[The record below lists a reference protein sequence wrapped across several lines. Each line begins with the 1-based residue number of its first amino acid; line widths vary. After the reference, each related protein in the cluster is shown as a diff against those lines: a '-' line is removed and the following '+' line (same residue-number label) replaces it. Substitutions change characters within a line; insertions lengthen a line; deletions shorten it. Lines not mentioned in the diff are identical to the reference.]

1 MQSIPA
7 TGSTVEYAP
16 VDLVGGVATPRKLY
30 AQKHDPF
37 MYFADIR
44 NDPSRM
50 QKIVGFDGFADDLAN
65 DRVANF
71 VWISPDQCR
80 DMHGVSSANAAAVG
94 IPDCAFPDSGLD
106 HKVIAL
112 GDAFVKDTVEK
123 IMKSRAWSRSSAIV
137 LAWDEDDYAGFAGCC
152 ESPIGAN
159 GVVLGGAKA
168 PALVI
173 TSRAARPQQVDTPFN
188 HYSLLRTIEKLW
200 NLGCLDEAC
209 DIREPGLMT
218 SLFTPDDAQGQQ

>member
-80 DMHGVSSANAAAVG
+80 DMHGLSAANAAAVG
-94 IPDCAFPDSGLD
+94 IPDCASPDSGLD
-106 HKVIAL
+106 HNVIAL
-112 GDAFVKDTVEK
+112 GDAFLKDTVTK
-123 IMKSRAWSRSSAIV
+123 IMHSRAWTRNSAIAI
-137 LAWDEDDYAGFAGCC
+137 AWDEDDFSGFAGCC
-152 ESPIGAN
+152 ESPVGAG
-159 GVVLGGAKA
+159 GVVLGGANA
-168 PALVI
+168 PAMV
-173 TSRAARPQQVDTPFN
+173 TVSRDAASSFGATPF
-188 HYSLLRTIEKLW
+188 S
-200 NLGCLDEAC
+200 
-209 DIREPGLMT
+209 
-218 SLFTPDDAQGQQ
+218 